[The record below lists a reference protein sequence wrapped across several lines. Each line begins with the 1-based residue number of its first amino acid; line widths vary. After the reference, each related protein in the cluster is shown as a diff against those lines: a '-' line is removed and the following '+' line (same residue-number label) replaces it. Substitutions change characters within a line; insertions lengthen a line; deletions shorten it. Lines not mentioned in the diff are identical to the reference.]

1 MSANVESMFS
11 VREMPWHREGI
22 VLGDY
27 PGSWSEA
34 RTLAG
39 LDWEPI
45 EAPVYRQTGMRKIQ
59 VPQLDLY
66 GMDGLDPIYK
76 VTSYETVESPIIE
89 LNPDDKH
96 IVRNDNGA
104 ILSVVSKGY
113 TLIGH
118 EEMGA
123 IIEAVLGQTNV
134 KWETAGSLNAGKA
147 VWVLVKLDE
156 PIELPGDDTVTYPYM
171 AITNRH
177 DGGGSCALRT
187 TMVRIVCANT
197 MAMAEAEGEKHGAV
211 FSFRHTKNWRDHI
224 EEAKQAVHGA
234 RVEMGEYAVM
244 AKELLQIRFT
254 LSMRDR
260 FITEFIP
267 MPSTGIITDRVMGNV
282 ERDRNNLRQIFSS
295 TTTAEIA
302 HTAYGAVQ
310 AASEWASHIRGT
322 RGSDSLLNRCIM
334 KNDPLKRKAVKLVR
348 EIASAGV

>member
-234 RVEMGEYAVM
+234 RVEMGEYAAM